1 MYSEDMLK
9 GIFLAKAKGHIG
21 LTKNNDIL
29 IGYRT
34 KLTISIRGSPK
45 FLQGIQRTLVQYD
58 IESKFKPQQ
67 NKNRPTPILIISGI
81 KNIALVVHKFLVD
94 LPDANDSLSD
104 FKRAVRIV
112 AEARHL
118 QLEGLEEL
126 FKIKGVM

>member
-1 MYSEDMLK
+1 MYSGDILT
-9 GIFLAKAKGHIG
+9 GTFLAKAKGHIG

-34 KLTISIRGSPK
+34 KLTVSIRGSPK
-45 FLQGIQRTLVQYD
+45 FLQGIQRSLVQYG
-58 IESKFKPQQ
+58 IESKFRPQQ

-81 KNIALVVHKFLVD
+81 KNIALIVHKFLVD
-94 LPDANDSLSD
+94 LPDANDGLEG
-104 FKRAVRIV
+104 FKKAVRIV

-126 FKIKGVM
+126 FRIKGVM

>member
-1 MYSEDMLK
+1 
-9 GIFLAKAKGHIG
+9 
-21 LTKNNDIL
+21 L

-34 KLTISIRGSPK
+34 KLTISIRGSPN
-45 FLQGIQRTLVQYD
+45 FLQGIRRSLVQYG

-67 NKNRPTPILIISGI
+67 NKSRQTPILIISGI

-94 LPDANDSLSD
+94 LPDANDGLND

-126 FKIKGVM
+126 FRIKGVM

>member
-1 MYSEDMLK
+1 MYSGDILT

-34 KLTISIRGSPK
+34 KLTVSIRGSPK
-45 FLQGIQRTLVQYD
+45 FLQGIQRSLVQYG
-58 IESKFKPQQ
+58 IESKFRPQQ

-81 KNIALVVHKFLVD
+81 KNIALIVHKFLVD
-94 LPDANDSLSD
+94 LPDANDGLEG
-104 FKRAVRIV
+104 FKKAVRIV

-126 FKIKGVM
+126 FRIKGVM